1 MGQQRLLSRYI
12 KIQGLCFLTLCTV
25 CLHPKTSIAQ
35 TFTIPPNPLEQDQR
49 KLKADQEQLRLEN
62 NNLQLQE
69 TELQIKK
76 RILNLEQQ
84 KLGISDS
91 TKPIGLGNIQAG
103 TTFGSLPTVP
113 IESKLLVFQSSGEVA
128 ETIAQEIL
136 QVSGESDLRSIVV
149 YSQREFA
156 KVNGYRLYN
165 SIRKG
170 LVAAYKDAGIKL
182 ETQKSGGIRELGSEP
197 NALQTSTTVLKS
209 VAELLSY
216 FRSEDVISPND
227 YTPTSQNFLVAQLVS
242 ALQKKKST
250 IKLYAPSIYL
260 MNFEQS
266 SNPIEVFLSELNDLA
281 TLKSKALNQMN
292 QIGDPQKIQ
301 RLAQLNNQ
309 ADLILN
315 LLKEADTQIDSQK
328 PEAGAASHGSQI
340 FQLIQGAQ
348 ISELLNSRD
357 KRVLVVDL
365 LASGGSTRTRRSL
378 FTTIFTGQSVSYS
391 GGVAVQ
397 YFLVNPDNS
406 FAAGD
411 VVYRSSGFKS
421 MRGSVGN

>member
-1 MGQQRLLSRYI
+1 
-12 KIQGLCFLTLCTV
+12 
-25 CLHPKTSIAQ
+25 
-35 TFTIPPNPLEQDQR
+35 
-49 KLKADQEQLRLEN
+49 
-62 NNLQLQE
+62 
-69 TELQIKK
+69 
-76 RILNLEQQ
+76 
-84 KLGISDS
+84 
-91 TKPIGLGNIQAG
+91 
-103 TTFGSLPTVP
+103 
-113 IESKLLVFQSSGEVA
+113 
-128 ETIAQEIL
+128 
-136 QVSGESDLRSIVV
+136 
-149 YSQREFA
+149 
-156 KVNGYRLYN
+156 
-165 SIRKG
+165 
-170 LVAAYKDAGIKL
+170 
-182 ETQKSGGIRELGSEP
+182 
-197 NALQTSTTVLKS
+197 
-209 VAELLSY
+209 
-216 FRSEDVISPND
+216 
-227 YTPTSQNFLVAQLVS
+227 
-242 ALQKKKST
+242 
-250 IKLYAPSIYL
+250 

-266 SNPIEVFLSELNDLA
+266 NNPIEAFLSELNDLA

-309 ADLILN
+309 ADLILT

-328 PEAGAASHGSQI
+328 PEAGSASHGSQI

-378 FTTIFTGQSVSYS
+378 FTTIFTGQSISYS

>member
-1 MGQQRLLSRYI
+1 MGQQRLLSRHI
-12 KIQGLCFLTLCTV
+12 KMQGLFFLTLSIA
-25 CLHPKTSIAQ
+25 CLHPGIAFAQ
-35 TFTIPPNPLEQDQR
+35 TFETQPNPLEQDQR

-69 TELQIKK
+69 TELQLKK

-84 KLGISDS
+84 QLGISDS

-113 IESKLLVFQSSGEVA
+113 IESKILVFQSSGEVA

-136 QVSGESDLRSIVV
+136 QISGESDLRSIVV

-242 ALQKKKST
+242 ALRRKKST

-260 MNFEQS
+260 MNFEQFDS
-266 SNPIEVFLSELNDLA
+266 PIEVFLSELNDLA
-281 TLKSKALNQMN
+281 TLKSKALNQIN

-315 LLKEADTQIDSQK
+315 LLKEADTQIDSPK
-328 PEAGAASHGSQI
+328 PESGASRGSQI

-378 FTTIFTGQSVSYS
+378 FTTIFTGQSISYS